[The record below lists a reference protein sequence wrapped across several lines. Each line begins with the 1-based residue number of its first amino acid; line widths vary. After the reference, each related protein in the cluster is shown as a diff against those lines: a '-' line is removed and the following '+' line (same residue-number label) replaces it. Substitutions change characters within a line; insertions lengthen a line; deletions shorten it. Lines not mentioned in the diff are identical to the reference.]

1 MMNKEQSIQI
11 SVVIPAYNMEDYI
24 GRAIKSVLAQTR
36 QADEIIVVDD
46 GSTDDTATRIKK
58 FGGRVH
64 YIHQDKSGASA
75 ARNTGIKTAKYE
87 WIALLDGDDEWLAEK
102 LQLQSEHLARNP
114 ELVWTSSNYYRC
126 LCNENRRGP
135 VISLEQAI
143 VLLEGKEYFD
153 DFFQAFPVRA
163 YGCTD
168 TMLIKKEIMEQA
180 GMFRA
185 GQLLA
190 NDLDM
195 WFRIAYRQGRIG
207 FIPEP
212 LAVYHLNIP
221 HSITETHKD
230 IDLLCELIERHLHLS
245 REHGRGSAFIPCA
258 SHMVCSRIR
267 GMLFEND
274 PTAIT
279 KLLNKFGYLARPRFR
294 VLVRILMIFPGLTAK
309 VCHMISHIVRF
320 FNLRRQVVRRPD

>member
-1 MMNKEQSIQI
+1 MNKEQAIQV

-24 GRAIKSVLAQTR
+24 GRAIKSVLTQTR
-36 QADEIIVVDD
+36 PADEIIVVDD
-46 GSTDDTATRIKK
+46 GSTDGTAAQIKK
-58 FGGRVH
+58 FGSQVR
-64 YIHQDKSGASA
+64 YIHQDNSGVSA
-75 ARNTGIKTAKYE
+75 ARNTGIKAAKYE

-102 LQLQSEHLARNP
+102 LQLQSEHLVRNP
-114 ELVWTSSNYYRC
+114 ELVWAGSNYYRC

-135 VISLEQAI
+135 TVSPKQVIT
-143 VLLEGKEYFD
+143 LLKGKEYFD
-153 DFFQAFPVRA
+153 DFFRAFPARA
-163 YGCTD
+163 YGWTG
-168 TMLIKKEIMEQA
+168 TMLIKKEIIEQA
-180 GMFRA
+180 GMFRV

-221 HSITETHKD
+221 HSITETHKN
-230 IDLLCELIERHLHLS
+230 IDLFCDLIERHLDMS
-245 REHGRGSAFIPCA
+245 REYGRSSAFIPCA

-274 PTAIT
+274 PEAIT
-279 KLLNKFGYLARPRFR
+279 KLLNKFGYLTRPRFR
-294 VLVRILMIFPGLTAK
+294 VLVRLLMIFPGLTAK
-309 VCHMISHIVRF
+309 VCRGISHIVRF
-320 FNLRRQVVRRPD
+320 FNLRRQVIRRPE